1 LTNLATLKYI
11 VPIERRIAMGAVY
24 SSIDVNMKKEL
35 DNLRKKASERSE
47 DTLWALEFDIDN
59 KTADLIGSNP
69 PDVKQ
74 AIINQIRALIDEWK
88 LHLA

>member
-1 LTNLATLKYI
+1 
-11 VPIERRIAMGAVY
+11 MGAVY